1 MLTLS
6 VWTRYM
12 ETARAADPS
21 VPEVAFPENGYKGEL
36 HPRLRPRALRAR
48 RQALGR
54 AALPADIEPI
64 KQFAIERAL
73 GMIRATLERFDVAF
87 DVWQSERALHDAGDV
102 DETLRALDAKGYID
116 RHDDAVWLKTTALWG
131 DDKDRVVVKSD
142 GLPTYLLADIAYHR
156 KKLARGFDELCDI
169 WGSDHHGH
177 IARMQ
182 AALKA
187 FGFDPAVLRVILIQN
202 VSLLRDGVE
211 VKMGKRAGE
220 FVTLDDVIEEVGR
233 DATRYFYLMRRHDT
247 PLEFDLEVAKRQSMD
262 NPVYY
267 VQYGHARCAAIK
279 RRAAELEAPR
289 PPLDPALAAEL
300 ALPEEIAILRR
311 LADFPDFVADAA
323 AAREPHRA
331 DDLPDRAG
339 GRVPELLHPPAEG
352 ARRHHPAPGAPPDG
366 RLAGDLE
373 LAQDGGPAVLGRRH
387 RPGDAQR
394 AGAAGRLRPGGD
406 GARDGFGSRGP
417 LSHERGRFMT
427 VRYTAIEGMEEPAL
441 RDVDRN
447 AERWR
452 DKIEVR
458 LDNRQVFFLFFGS
471 AVVACML
478 FVLGVMVGK
487 RIESRGQAGVARAA
501 GSARGARSRAHA
513 VAGVAPAPAP
523 QLTFPNTL
531 IAPSREAREGDE
543 ARLGGARAEARARG
557 GAAQAARR
565 RRGAAR
571 PSRSPPPSRR
581 SRPSRSRPRQG
592 ERRPAARGAAGR
604 RAEGRCAPRR
614 AEGGRRRAGARAE
627 AGRRDGRG
635 RRRREGEGQV
645 HAAPQHVRDRRG
657 GERVRAALPGR
668 LRRRRRRPG
677 PRAWPIAS
685 ATATSR
691 PTRTRRPPR
700 TTSRSS
706 TT

>member
-1 MLTLS
+1 VKHVESPSSARETVRDLLVQALGALANEGFIPALPANVPIERAKRAEHGDFASNVALAIAKGAGKTPRAVAEAIVARLPTGGNLPLAEASIAGPGFINLRLSPAFWQRMLPAILAAGDDWGRGAARPTPKIVLEYLSANPTGPITVAHGRHAAVGDSMTRLLRFAGYAVTPEYYINDAGNQVEMLTLS

-21 VPEVAFPENGYKGEL
+21 VPEVVFPENGYKGEYIRTFGRDL
-36 HPRLRPRALRAR
+36 YAR
-48 RQALGR
+48 DGKRWIA
-54 AALPADIEPI
+54 AALPGDAQPI
-64 KQFAIERAL
+64 KQFAMERAL
-73 GMIRATLERFDVAF
+73 GMIRATLARFDVAF

-116 RHDDAVWLKTTALWG
+116 RHDDAVWLKTMALWG

-279 RRAAELEAPR
+279 RRAAALEAPK

-323 AAREPHRA
+323 AAREPHRVTTYLT
-331 DDLPDRAG
+331 DLA
-339 GRVPELLHPPAEG
+339 AEFQSYYT
-352 ARRHHPAPGAPPDG
+352 
-366 RLAGDLE
+366 RLQKVYGDT
-373 LAQDGGPAVLGRRH
+373 VLPQERH
-387 RPGDAQR
+387 RTGDWRATWNWRKTAARLYWVDAIAQV
-394 AGAAGRLRPGGD
+394 
-406 GARDGFGSRGP
+406 
-417 LSHERGRFMT
+417 T
-427 VRYTAIEGMEEPAL
+427 
-441 RDVDRN
+441 RN
-447 AERWR
+447 A
-452 DKIEVR
+452 
-458 LDNRQVFFLFFGS
+458 LAL
-471 AVVACML
+471 
-478 FVLGVMVGK
+478 LGVSAPEAM
-487 RIESRGQAGVARAA
+487 ARATD
-501 GSARGARSRAHA
+501 ST
-513 VAGVAPAPAP
+513 PED
-523 QLTFPNTL
+523 
-531 IAPSREAREGDE
+531 PSVTKEDD
-543 ARLGGARAEARARG
+543 
-557 GAAQAARR
+557 
-565 RRGAAR
+565 
-571 PSRSPPPSRR
+571 S
-581 SRPSRSRPRQG
+581 
-592 ERRPAARGAAGR
+592 
-604 RAEGRCAPRR
+604 
-614 AEGGRRRAGARAE
+614 
-627 AGRRDGRG
+627 
-635 RRRREGEGQV
+635 
-645 HAAPQHVRDRRG
+645 
-657 GERVRAALPGR
+657 
-668 LRRRRRRPG
+668 
-677 PRAWPIAS
+677 
-685 ATATSR
+685 
-691 PTRTRRPPR
+691 
-700 TTSRSS
+700 
-706 TT
+706 